1 MNITDISQVSFCSSE
16 VILRIDLNDFAPEFV
31 PDIKTII
38 ANVTLETFDIN
49 ELSEEVNKN
58 TYLLKKQRVSNKDT
72 YVSFEI
78 QDYLKNDLIRKE
90 IQNNVDF
97 PVLMYQNT
105 AMPFSQGLC
114 LFYRVVYSVT
124 DGTTTITLPSPIER
138 VATLGWRWNTE
149 EAPFYGSFVGD
160 ANGFNVARD
169 VVKTYVHD
177 VPYYAEQSFNFELG
191 TGINSNNFITTTKVE
206 PTNPTCA
213 KEPVLIIYLNRIG
226 LFEYITFTGKTVID
240 VDTKRTEQPK
250 SFRDQ
255 AMINASTTHFEHSEV
270 IEAIQ
275 SYTVNTGVLDESMNA
290 LIEELLYSP
299 KVYLIRFYGSKY
311 TVAQVG
317 ITVDNDIITVDNTN
331 ITVDSDTITNDDVGY
346 YSTSQQVPVTVVD
359 SNFVKRTNNNDKR
372 DISYFVKFKETNSKV
387 K

>member
-1 MNITDISQVSFCSSE
+1 MNIADISQVSFCSSE
-16 VILRIDLNDFAPEFV
+16 VILRIDLNDFAPAFV
-31 PDIKTII
+31 PSNKTVI

-58 TYLLKKQRVSNKDT
+58 TYLLKKQRVSNTDT
-72 YVSFEI
+72 YIAFEV

-114 LFYRVVYSVT
+114 LFYRVTYSVT

-160 ANGFNVARD
+160 ANGFNVARE

-177 VPYYAEQSFNFELG
+177 VPYYAEQSFNFALG
-191 TGINSNNFITTTKVE
+191 TAVNSNNFITTTKVE

-213 KEPVLIIYLNRIG
+213 KEPVLIIYLNRMG
-226 LFEYITFTGKTVID
+226 LFEYITFVGKTVVD
-240 VDTKRTEQPK
+240 VSTKRTEQPK

-255 AMINASTTHFEHSEV
+255 SMINASTTHFEHSEV

-317 ITVDNDIITVDNTN
+317 ITVDNDIITVDNTD
-331 ITVDSDTITNDDVGY
+331 ITVDSDTITNDDIGY
-346 YSTSQQVPVTVVD
+346 YSTFQQVPVTVVD